1 MPSGRLLIHRKK
13 FAFLF
18 ISIGFL
24 LLLLLLLLLLHLKDR
39 VASLMEI
46 GMRGRSGEGRSE
58 VDQLKLSIGSGGR
71 CRASLDV
78 SAVGF

>member
-18 ISIGFL
+18 ISIGF